1 MALRVDVELLDGSAS
16 ALCGQVTQWSGVRI
30 NHSWPSVGG
39 SGSPSVAGE
48 MVSVNDWY
56 KMTWALLEDGATGLA
71 QAAQGAAATYA
82 ASEEFVARAFS
93 SPEYIV

>member
-1 MALRVDVELLDGSAS
+1 MELLDGSAS
-16 ALCGQVTQWSGVRI
+16 ALCDRVAQWSAVRTSR
-30 NHSWPSVGG
+30 SWSSVGG
-39 SGSPSVAGE
+39 CGSAAVAAE
-48 MVSVNDWY
+48 VVSVNDWY
-56 KMTWALLEDGATGLA
+56 MMTWGLLKDGVTSLA